1 MKCSD
6 CAFWKTDRCKTN
18 PEGTDYN
25 CAEDFLCFVHD
36 PDARARRET
45 EGVLTDTRPATED
58 EADIHGQLPKSALR
72 SGGWLAITGM
82 VGALGVWIWMTTSSD
97 LGWDEWM
104 IATIPLA
111 ISEILVLAGWLAVL
125 GSRKGRLPTLTRIA
139 VGMMVV
145 ISVISVL
152 MALAGIVMSPSQMGF
167 ILFSSPWA
175 FLYLPVAP
183 AVFLTFKEKWAW
195 WAATAAFVIGPVF
208 LFFPPFWHFHPYM
221 AIYLIFSAAIPLI
234 LVIIDGTK
242 YWEMAE
248 KARNPQPPDEPA
260 GQ

>member
-1 MKCSD
+1 MKCYD
-6 CAFWKTDRCKTN
+6 CAFWETDRCKTN
-18 PEGTDYN
+18 PEGVNRN

-36 PDARARRET
+36 PDARARRIA
-45 EGVLTDTRPATED
+45 TDTFEEPDKEVKI
-58 EADIHGQLPKSALR
+58 DIREQLPKSALR

-82 VGALGVWIWMTTSSD
+82 LGALGVWIWMTTSSD

-125 GSRKGRLPTLTRIA
+125 SSRKGRLPTLTRIA
-139 VGMMVV
+139 VGMMVL
-145 ISVISVL
+145 ISVIGVL
-152 MALAGIVMSPSQMGF
+152 MTLAGIIMSPSQMRF
-167 ILFSSPWA
+167 ILFTSPWA

-234 LVIIDGTK
+234 LVIIDRTK

-248 KARNPQPPDEPA
+248 KARNPQPPDEPDE
-260 GQ
+260 Q